1 MSCAQACKQD
11 DLIHRNVKTA
21 IEGSESVLS
30 QYLNPIVECECMLVD
45 SPLCLSDFD
54 GQVKQKKLRLPLNDD
69 HPHTMIRRQPR
80 SDTDVY
86 HPSVYCS
93 VRNGYRRTKS
103 W

>member
-45 SPLCLSDFD
+45 RPLCLTISTT
-54 GQVKQKKLRLPLNDD
+54 KLSRE
-69 HPHTMIRRQPR
+69 TEAA
-80 SDTDVY
+80 VE
-86 HPSVYCS
+86 
-93 VRNGYRRTKS
+93 
-103 W
+103 